1 MGKCAWLFPLHRRF
15 FNILFRSY
23 HFLAF
28 VREGLDAGRF
38 QETDKVQLTDEVR
51 TEFETVWVLSE
62 FLVADIQQRY
72 AERIY
77 AFDSSLQG

>member
-1 MGKCAWLFPLHRRF
+1 MFGDIGMK
-15 FNILFRSY
+15 
-23 HFLAF
+23 FLAF
-28 VREGLDAGRF
+28 VRKGLDAGRF

-77 AFDSSLQG
+77 AFDSSFQG